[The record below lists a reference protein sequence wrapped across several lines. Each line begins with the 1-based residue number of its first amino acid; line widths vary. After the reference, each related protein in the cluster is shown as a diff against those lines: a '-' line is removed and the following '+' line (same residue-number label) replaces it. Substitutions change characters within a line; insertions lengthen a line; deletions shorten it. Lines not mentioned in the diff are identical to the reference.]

1 MLMGNGIQGTCETF
15 SKFEKTHI
23 KGFSLDVC
31 VCVCSPKTVSTA
43 LKTMIKIATE
53 GDATWSVKG

>member
-1 MLMGNGIQGTCETF
+1 MGNGIQGACETF

-23 KGFSLDVC
+23 KGFSLD
-31 VCVCSPKTVSTA
+31 VCSPKTVSTA

>member
-1 MLMGNGIQGTCETF
+1 MLMGNGIQGACETS
-15 SKFEKTHI
+15 SKFKKTHI

-31 VCVCSPKTVSTA
+31 VCSLKTVSAA
-43 LKTMIKIATE
+43 LKMMIKIATE

>member
-1 MLMGNGIQGTCETF
+1 MLMGNGIQGACETF

-31 VCVCSPKTVSTA
+31 VCVCVF
-43 LKTMIKIATE
+43 TE
-53 GDATWSVKG
+53 NCVNCFENDDKDSN